1 MAQLFSNVQ
10 HYTYCASFCKTL
22 NLIFWWVSIAFV
34 YCSFLFADHPQNII
48 QQQIKRLEHYRFFLT
63 EKLKTPFAIDKIPC
77 EKMHVHLGEFT
88 PHLPL
93 VRNHLIYRGMIKNAK
108 TTDEYVY
115 DEELMQAIKSM
126 QKNHMQEETGVLDEQ
141 ICRILNTPLSN
152 DFHLIDQSLK
162 KLKRIQEKCVHEKKI
177 LFINV
182 AHYKLFAFT
191 DGQVDFTMNVVVGRF
206 DRQTPLLE
214 DRIASLVLSPTW
226 TIPKTIL
233 VQDKIKK
240 FENNPHILEKQKFRV
255 YDLNGEELSV
265 HQIDWRHV
273 KMNPTLYRFEQAP
286 GAGNALGGV
295 KFILEKKS
303 DIRLHGTNV
312 KGTFKKNKRAVSS
325 GCVRLEDPEKVAQW
339 LLKDYKKSVCRLDAD
354 CIADFVKTK
363 SKKQSSYTFKL
374 NRNVSVLID
383 YVPLWIQDDGSIL
396 RHDPYKMFLL
406 S

>member
-1 MAQLFSNVQ
+1 MLQILCF
-10 HYTYCASFCKTL
+10 
-22 NLIFWWVSIAFV
+22 FWV
-34 YCSFLFADHPQNII
+34 YVCCSFLFADSSKNII
-48 QQQIKRLEHYRFFLT
+48 EQQIKKLELYRLFLS
-63 EKLKTPFAIDKIPC
+63 EKLKSPFEMNPIAC
-77 EKMHVHLGEFT
+77 EKMNVHLGEFT

-115 DEELMQAIKSM
+115 DEELMQAIKAM
-126 QKNHMQEETGVLDEQ
+126 QKNHMQEETGILDEQ
-141 ICRILNTPLSN
+141 ICRTLNTPLSN

-162 KLKRIQEKCVHEKKI
+162 RLKHIQEKCAHEKKA

-191 DGQVDFTMNVVVGRF
+191 GGHVDFTMNVVVGRS
-206 DRQTPLLE
+206 DRKTPLLE
-214 DRIASLVLSPTW
+214 DRITSIVLSPTW
-226 TIPKTIL
+226 TVPKTIL

-240 FENNPHILEKQKFRV
+240 FEKNPHLLEKQKFRV
-255 YDLNGEELSV
+255 YDLDGEELSA
-265 HQIDWRHV
+265 HNIDWHHV
-273 KMNPTLYRFEQAP
+273 KMNPTHYRFEQAP
-286 GAGNALGGV
+286 GASNALGGV

-339 LLKDYKKSVCRLDAD
+339 LLKDYQKTVCRFGQD

-363 SKKQSSYTFKL
+363 SKKESSYAFKL
-374 NRNVSVLID
+374 HRNVSVIID
-383 YVPLWIQDDGSIL
+383 YVPLWIQDDGTIL
-396 RHDPYKMFLL
+396 RNDPYKIYPQHE
-406 S
+406 SKC